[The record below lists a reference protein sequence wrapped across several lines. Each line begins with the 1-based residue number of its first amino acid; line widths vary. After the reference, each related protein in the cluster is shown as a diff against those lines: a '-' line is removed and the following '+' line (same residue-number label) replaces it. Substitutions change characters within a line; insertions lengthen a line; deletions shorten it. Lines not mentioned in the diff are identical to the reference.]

1 MDVKFIVP
9 VNHRRESKQ
18 NPWPLLASIAT
29 GITLASIITGGFG
42 VETVLTAAIAGI
54 AFTAAVFALFH
65 DSPDLDE
72 RVEINRLRAADA
84 VLKAIIGITATM
96 GGYLVGTKTGTLLIS
111 SATAVLAIWGAL
123 ILYYN
128 WRDTH

>member
-1 MDVKFIVP
+1 MGIKLFVRVTY
-9 VNHRRESKQ
+9 RRRNKRS
-18 NPWPLLASIAT
+18 PWPLMVSIAT
-29 GITLASIITGGFG
+29 GIALASIITGGVG
-42 VETVLTAAIAGI
+42 VETVLTATIAGI
-54 AFTAAVFALFH
+54 AFTAAVFAIFH

-96 GGYLVGTKTGTLLIS
+96 GGYLVGTRTGTLLIS
-111 SATAVLAIWGAL
+111 SATAVLAIWGTL